1 MSSKADFESLRSLG
15 FAGISGV
22 FASVGGPTEN
32 PIRAFRLL
40 NLTDADMYFTNDVT
54 MSKWYVPAGSFVLYD
69 VQSNIN
75 KKDDKSVFAIGT
87 QFSVKEVTAP
97 SSGLVCV
104 ECLYQR

>member
-69 VQSNIN
+69 VNQILIKKMIKAYLQSEHNFQSR
-75 KKDDKSVFAIGT
+75 KLRLPLLALFA
-87 QFSVKEVTAP
+87 
-97 SSGLVCV
+97 
-104 ECLYQR
+104 